1 MWGSTILNRTEQN
14 RTEQALIVYYK
25 EQASYYINLAIFRL
39 YEEIGLFDNLKFA
52 NYTVKNLRDTFGSSG
67 RLDSEYYQEKY
78 DRLFEKL
85 NKFNIK
91 KLKEISNINRGE
103 LVNDILYNSGNVDY
117 IRGNNITNFVVDDE
131 SVKVDVNVNDY
142 RSIENNDIV
151 FAVVGSV
158 GQIAMY
164 NKKEKAIVSNN
175 LGVIQIKKDGVHA
188 NYLSLVLNSLVGQLQ
203 FEKYQTRTAQPKIS
217 IEDVKNFLIPIIAK
231 EKQEQIS
238 KLLIESENL
247 RRESK
252 SLLEKAIKSVEMAIE
267 GGEEKATAYL
277 NS

>member
-1 MWGSTILNRTEQN
+1 M
-14 RTEQALIVYYK
+14 
-25 EQASYYINLAIFRL
+25 
-39 YEEIGLFDNLKFA
+39 FDNLKFA

-252 SLLEKAIKSVEMAIE
+252 ALLEKAIKSVEMAIE